1 MVPRIIYWI
10 VTSGKYVGKIIVQS
24 DQNMFDLVIWI
35 WIHGSFQVLNFKK
48 ENVHQRVLIQLLV
61 EGEIG

>member
-10 VTSGKYVGKIIVQS
+10 VTSGKYVCKIIVQS